1 MAHQYVL
8 PVVFLRPSRRIR
20 LLAFLSF
27 FVTATW
33 TFITR
38 SSIVCSQERDIA
50 REYPLVYRH
59 IHSFNG
65 TGGAWYIPPYWAD
78 TEQPQNILD
87 AARIVSQSALSN
99 RERRILFS
107 NIPLIV
113 HQTWKTTAADN
124 WNPRILPWV
133 ELWLEN
139 SIYADRGPSMAYLF
153 WDDTGMRALV
163 EEFENDFLER
173 YDSLLTPVERS
184 DVFRILVCKHFGG
197 IYGDL
202 DTELIRHPAA
212 WISGSDMA
220 SWTDP
225 KTGKAYG
232 FYITSVTPDYET
244 PVVNLL
250 WGLEADN
257 DPESDAYWRQ
267 SYTYP
272 QQLSQWAFA
281 AAPEHP
287 VFERYMENLR
297 NYTIDNETAVQN
309 SDPLKRTGPAAV
321 TLATKSWLEG
331 QVGFRWTSL
340 TGVKDGGKSKLVEDI
355 LILPI
360 TGFHPSHGSRNDVM
374 GRRPMTDPAARLCH
388 HGTGL
393 WKHFNFVGE
402 YGKCQLA
409 ETQRVPSYGG
419 SDPHDPI
426 LKEEDEDFR

>member
-1 MAHQYVL
+1 MTRKNVMHG
-8 PVVFLRPSRRIR
+8 VFLRPSRRVR
-20 LLAFLSF
+20 VFAFLLF

-33 TFITR
+33 TFTIKSR
-38 SSIVCSQERDIA
+38 SPCSVEEDIA
-50 REYPLVYRH
+50 RDYPLIYRH
-59 IHSFNG
+59 VHSFNG
-65 TGGAWYIPPYWAD
+65 TGGAWHIPPYWAD
-78 TEQPQNILD
+78 MHSKQPHNILD
-87 AARIVSQSALSN
+87 AARIASKAALSK
-99 RERRILFS
+99 RERQMPFS
-107 NIPLIV
+107 NIPLLV
-113 HQTWKTTAADN
+113 HQTWKKTAADS

-133 ELWLEN
+133 ELWLED
-139 SIYADRGPSMAYLF
+139 SIYVDRGPSMAYLF

-173 YDSLLTPVERS
+173 YDTLLTPVERS

-202 DTELIRHPAA
+202 DTELIQHPAT

-220 SWTDP
+220 TWTDP
-225 KTGKAYG
+225 KTGKAHGY
-232 FYITSVTPDYET
+232 YNTSVTPDYET
-244 PVVNLL
+244 PVVSLL

-281 AAPEHP
+281 AAPQHP
-287 VFERYMENLR
+287 VFERYMDNLR
-297 NYTIDNETAVQN
+297 NYTKDKEPTAQN

-321 TLATKSWLEG
+321 TLATKSWLEDH
-331 QVGFRWTSL
+331 VGFRWSSL
-340 TGVKDGGKSKLVEDI
+340 TGLKDGGKSKLIHDI

-374 GRRPMTDPAARLCH
+374 GRKPITDPAARLCH

-402 YGKCQLA
+402 YGK
-409 ETQRVPSYGG
+409 
-419 SDPHDPI
+419 I
-426 LKEEDEDFR
+426 